1 MARETAEET
10 ETSKGA
16 TSSRLATGTRAMLS
30 EWVATAEAAVEQTG
44 QMCEAEGAAVRSVQK
59 WNCAHRKII
68 PRSNAE
74 MRMRCV
80 LACMYLVRRSLGANG
95 CRVKRSW
102 WRLAGGLCRSP
113 EETSTVHYGSAGWWL
128 GGFGVNFRTKNS

>member
-1 MARETAEET
+1 
-10 ETSKGA
+10 
-16 TSSRLATGTRAMLS
+16 
-30 EWVATAEAAVEQTG
+30 
-44 QMCEAEGAAVRSVQK
+44 MCEAEGAAVRSVQK

-74 MRMRCV
+74 MRMRCM

-102 WRLAGGLCRSP
+102 WRLAGGPVAGARKDAHGALRRGRFVVRSIRCQVSM
-113 EETSTVHYGSAGWWL
+113 EKFLKKSDG
-128 GGFGVNFRTKNS
+128 GGFANRDYAVFERHACCTVIFRSSC